1 MNMKY
6 FFSILFLFVIS
17 SMSAQH
23 KKKTWVFIMA
33 GQSNMAGRGAIEA
46 EDTITHPRIKTI
58 NKQGQIVPA
67 KEPLHFYEP
76 TIAGLDCGLSFAKAL
91 IRDCPDD
98 VSILLIPAAVGGSN
112 IRQWLGDSV
121 HRRVKLLSNF
131 KEKMALAKQYG
142 TIKGILW
149 HQGESDANEKGLPVY
164 KENMQKLFGI
174 FRAEAG
180 KKKLP
185 ILLGE
190 LGSFNINAAK
200 QFKQINEIIGEYSST
215 DKHTAV
221 IATAD
226 LGHRGDNLHFNAAA
240 LRTMGARYAKAYWSL
255 IH

>member
-1 MNMKY
+1 MKY
-6 FFSILFLFVIS
+6 IFSILFLFCIS
-17 SMSAQH
+17 SLFAQN
-23 KKKTWVFIMA
+23 KKKTWVFILA
-33 GQSNMAGRGAIEA
+33 GQSNMAGRGAVEV

-58 NKQGQIVPA
+58 DKNGNIILA

-76 TIAGLDCGLSFAKAL
+76 TMAGLDCGLSFAKAL
-91 IRDCPDD
+91 IKDCPDD
-98 VSILLIPAAVGGSN
+98 VNILLIPAAVGGSN

-121 HRRVKLLSNF
+121 HRGVKLLSNF
-131 KEKMALAKQYG
+131 KEKTALARQYG

-149 HQGESDANEKGLPVY
+149 HQGEGDANEKGMPVY

-190 LGSFNINAAK
+190 LGAFNINAAK
-200 QFKQINEIIGEYSST
+200 QFKQINQIIWEYASA

-221 IATAD
+221 IATGD
-226 LGHRGDNLHFNAAA
+226 LGHKGDNLHFNAAGQRA
-240 LRTMGARYAKAYWSL
+240 MGIRYAKAYWSL
-255 IH
+255 RH

>member
-6 FFSILFLFVIS
+6 IFSILLLFSIN
-17 SMSAQH
+17 SMFAQD
-23 KKKTWVFIMA
+23 KKKTWVFILA
-33 GQSNMAGRGAIEA
+33 GQSNMAGRGVVEA

-58 NKQGQIVPA
+58 DKNGNIILA

-76 TIAGLDCGLSFAKAL
+76 TMAGLDCGLSFAKAL

-98 VSILLIPAAVGGSN
+98 VSILLIPAGSN

-121 HRRVKLLSNF
+121 HRGVKLLSNF
-131 KEKMALAKQYG
+131 KEKTALAKQYG

-149 HQGESDANEKGLPVY
+149 HQGEGDANEKGMPVY
-164 KENMQKLFGI
+164 KENMTKLFGI
-174 FRAEAG
+174 FREEAD

-190 LGSFNINAAK
+190 LGAFNINAAK
-200 QFKQINEIIGEYSST
+200 QIKQINQIIVDDASA

-221 IATAD
+221 IPTSD
-226 LGHRGDNLHFNAAA
+226 LDHKGDNLHFNAAGQ
-240 LRTMGARYAKAYWSL
+240 REMGIRYATAMLKFGL
-255 IH
+255 R

>member
-1 MNMKY
+1 
-6 FFSILFLFVIS
+6 
-17 SMSAQH
+17 
-23 KKKTWVFIMA
+23 MA
-33 GQSNMAGRGAIEA
+33 GQSNMAGRGAVEA
-46 EDTITHPRIKTI
+46 EDTISHSRIKTI
-58 NKQGQIVPA
+58 DKNGNIILA

-76 TIAGLDCGLSFAKAL
+76 TMAGLDCGLSFAKAL

-121 HRRVKLLSNF
+121 HRGVKLLSNF
-131 KEKMALAKQYG
+131 KEKTTLAKQYG

-149 HQGESDANEKGLPVY
+149 HQGEGDANEKGMPVY

-174 FRAEAG
+174 FRSVAG

-185 ILLGE
+185 IILGE
-190 LGSFNINAAK
+190 LGSFNKKSAM
-200 QFKQINEIIGEYSST
+200 QFKQINQIIGEYASS

-226 LGHRGDNLHFNAAA
+226 LDHNGDNLHFNAAGQ
-240 LRTMGARYAKAYWSL
+240 REMGKRYAAAMIKL
-255 IH
+255 LVH